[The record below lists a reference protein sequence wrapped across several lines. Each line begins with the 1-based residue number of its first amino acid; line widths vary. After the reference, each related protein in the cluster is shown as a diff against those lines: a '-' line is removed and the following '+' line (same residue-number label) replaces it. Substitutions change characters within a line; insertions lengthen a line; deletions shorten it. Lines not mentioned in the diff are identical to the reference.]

1 MIILTFLIL
10 GLGLFIWRKVIKD
23 YDFPLNHVNLF
34 SVSWLFVLFGSLV
47 FPLEVELKYSTINV
61 MLLAWISFL
70 IASFKFKRSNH
81 TFEIENDN
89 LKIEY
94 NLIKLKYVLYAL
106 LFFSIIAY
114 LLNLSEVFAQMT
126 SLESWST
133 VRTDDHYKEAA
144 NDNLFFTLF
153 ARNYSIYV
161 PIAIY
166 LFHNKTISKIE
177 MSLVFSYGLLTS
189 VINFSRAPLLE
200 LLSVSLVCFLLIK
213 GSKKIPIFRIL
224 LMFLILV
231 FFFITTQSILVA
243 DTVNFSDVLY
253 QIKMYLFGGVNNFH
267 LILDGKYIA
276 SSEYESGFYSF
287 DFINYILQRIG
298 VIDTYPSLVREFN
311 SFTMSNVYTYLDCF
325 VLDFG
330 LLGAIIGPFLLGFV
344 GKYLYFNY
352 LRIGSL
358 SSFAIYGLICY
369 YFVMTFMNN
378 EFIRFSFLLFVIK
391 ILLIDWFVNVRKF
404 KFKW

>member
-10 GLGLFIWRKVIKD
+10 GIGLFIWRKVIKD

-81 TFEIENDN
+81 IFEIENDS

-106 LFFSIIAY
+106 LFLSILAY
-114 LLNLSEVFAQMT
+114 LTNLSEVFSQMT
-126 SLESWST
+126 SMESWST
-133 VRTDDHYKEAA
+133 VRTENQYKDATDE
-144 NDNLFFTLF
+144 NLFFSLF

-166 LFHNKTISKIE
+166 LYHKNSISKIQ
-177 MSLVFSYGLLTS
+177 MILFFSFGLVTS

-200 LLSVSLVCFLLIK
+200 LLIVSLVCFLIIN
-213 GSKKIPIFRIL
+213 GTNKIPILRIL
-224 LMFLILV
+224 LIALILV
-231 FFFITTQSILVA
+231 SFFISTQSLLVS
-243 DTVNFSDVLY
+243 DTVNFSDILY
-253 QIKMYLFGGVNNFH
+253 QIKLYLFGGVNNFQ
-267 LILDGKYIA
+267 LILDGKYIN
-276 SSEYESGFYSF
+276 SIEYDSNLYSF
-287 DFINYILQRIG
+287 DFLNYILQRIG
-298 VIDTYPSLVREFN
+298 IIDSYPPLIREYNNFTY
-311 SFTMSNVYTYLDCF
+311 SNVYTYLDCF
-325 VLDFG
+325 VLDYG
-330 LLGAIIGPFLLGFV
+330 LIGAMVGSYIIGLIC
-344 GKYLYFNY
+344 KYFYFNY
-352 LRIGSL
+352 LKTNSIT
-358 SSFAIYGLICY
+358 SFIIYGIICY
-369 YFVMTFMNN
+369 YLVMTFMNN
-378 EFIRFSFLLFVIK
+378 EFIRFSFILFIVK